1 MHDIFL
7 KIINGEIP
15 STKIYE
21 DEHTYAFLDIKPNN
35 KGHALVVPK
44 AWSRNV
50 LDIDETTFLHMAR
63 TAHKLARAIKE
74 ATGADGVNILMNNEP
89 AAGQEV
95 FHSHIHI
102 IPRFSEDGVFSKSKH
117 TAYDDGEMDQV
128 AAHIRS
134 LLT

>member
-15 STKIYE
+15 SAKIYE
-21 DEHTYAFLDIKPNN
+21 DEHTYAFLDIRPNN

-44 AWSRNV
+44 AWSRNI
-50 LDIDETTFLHMAR
+50 LDIDEASFLHMAK
-63 TAHKLARAIKE
+63 TARALARAIRE

-95 FHSHIHI
+95 FHSHMHI
-102 IPRFSEDGVFSKSKH
+102 IPRWSGDGVFSKSKH
-117 TAYDDGEMDQV
+117 TAYDDGEMDIV
-128 AAHIRS
+128 AERIRS
-134 LLT
+134 LLM